1 MLTSVFFITSL
12 LVKTNRKSEAEGLR
26 HVAFRKVHLARSKFT
41 LHKQKLFAK
50 LSPEITVFVQ
60 PQKMTLGKSN
70 VIYKFGQIWADLPN
84 RKDLLFGS
92 YGFFKYR
99 LMAALIEVSVA
110 CFVKQLYCFV
120 A

>member
-1 MLTSVFFITSL
+1 VLTSVFFITSL

-50 LSPEITVFVQ
+50 LSAKITVFVQ

-70 VIYKFGQIWADLPN
+70 VIYKFGQMWADLPN